1 LPLPIFAQ
9 AALEKAALD
18 SAAAGG
24 SQFPF
29 DISDLV
35 GDGRIVLWI
44 LVAVVV
50 FLIFRSFRRPAQ

>member
-1 LPLPIFAQ
+1 MPLPIFAQ

-29 DISDLV
+29 DISDLI

-50 FLIFRSFRRPAQ
+50 FLIFKSFRRSAQ